1 MLVYKSRDAFYGPYP
16 KPYALAP
23 KTGVNSEWNSQVLNL
38 TPCFVSSTMQEAKKT
53 LCPKPLN
60 LLSVGGH
67 RLEGAATRQFP
78 RSGPVRPDDG
88 ALHRFWAGW
97 GGGAISQRLLGFL

>member
-1 MLVYKSRDAFYGPYP
+1 MEFTSVEP
-16 KPYALAP
+16 
-23 KTGVNSEWNSQVLNL
+23 NSLLRELNH
-38 TPCFVSSTMQEAKKT
+38 AGGKKT

-97 GGGAISQRLLGFL
+97 WGGGYFPETLRVPLRVFLRGSIGFRV